1 MEESD
6 EDSGGGVGGKDK
18 LAGCMEEDSEDSL
31 VDVDISLEDIW
42 LLFFIAGLI
51 SGKSSLVSES
61 LFPFSSTG
69 VS

>member
-1 MEESD
+1 
-6 EDSGGGVGGKDK
+6 
-18 LAGCMEEDSEDSL
+18 MEEDSEDSL

-51 SGKSSLVSES
+51 SGKSSFVSES